1 MRQETWD
8 AGMKGPRLHIDFVE
22 GNYAGESE
30 FPSMTA
36 RQRKMRRAIK
46 QGKVSVR
53 LSHLILY
60 SDGTHEWDLI
70 ELQLIKR

>member
-1 MRQETWD
+1 M
-8 AGMKGPRLHIDFVE
+8 MSFSV
-22 GNYAGESE
+22 
-30 FPSMTA
+30 
-36 RQRKMRRAIK
+36 RKSIK